1 MPILMQCTSHTA
13 GGLCTRHCTG
23 KVKPTARTVKHKG
36 NTQLLLPSS
45 LQQHPTLTQ
54 YPATQCLQ
62 CSLRVIGRTTLWYN
76 IHTLHVHT
84 REALQKGIRH
94 TTKGMQTLPQKNR
107 PKSEQNCCKESP
119 LQRGPRNPRTIFE
132 LHTPCLCIEGCE
144 EQKPD
149 DEPLIAA
156 YAPHAHIRP
165 TRLQGFIQ
173 ATALPSLPQ
182 LRPLLPCCLD
192 VCRMHHHPLSSC
204 SCRKQRQAW
213 SAARS
218 SSSSNC
224 RPHQGAMKS
233 SP

>member
-1 MPILMQCTSHTA
+1 MHADPTSTMPVLVQCTSHTA
-13 GGLCTRHCTG
+13 GGLCTHHCTG

-62 CSLRVIGRTTLWYN
+62 CSLRLIGRTTLWYN

-107 PKSEQNCCKESP
+107 PRSEQNCCKESP
-119 LQRGPRNPRTIFE
+119 PQRASCNPRTIFE
-132 LHTPCLCIEGCE
+132 RHTPCLCIEGCE
-144 EQKPD
+144 EQKPN

-156 YAPHAHIRP
+156 YAPHAHIRTTP
-165 TRLQGFIQ
+165 PSRLYSGNCFTFSPP
-173 ATALPSLPQ
+173 AAAAAALLSGCVPHAPPPPQQLQLPEAAAS
-182 LRPLLPCCLD
+182 
-192 VCRMHHHPLSSC
+192 VVSC
-204 SCRKQRQAW
+204 
-213 SAARS
+213 
-218 SSSSNC
+218 
-224 RPHQGAMKS
+224 
-233 SP
+233 